1 VTRVT
6 LFWGKKGLVGL
17 ESRGHSDFASEG
29 EDIVCAAVSTLVQAL
44 LVGLRDVARVDDA
57 ECEMR
62 KTECETEDFDSFI
75 RVEWK
80 ENRAA
85 ELDLLTR
92 TVALS
97 LKEIASGY
105 SGYVSVSEVYVS

>member
-17 ESRGHSDFASEG
+17 ESRGHSGFAPRG
-29 EDIVCAAVSTLVQAL
+29 GDIVCAAVSALVQAL
-44 LVGLRDVARVDDA
+44 LVGLRDVARVEDA
-57 ECEMR
+57 ECDMKKAER
-62 KTECETEDFDSFI
+62 ETENSDSFI
-75 RVEWK
+75 RVKWK
-80 ENRAA
+80 EDRAA

-97 LKEIASGY
+97 LKEIASGH

>member
-6 LFWGKKGLVGL
+6 LFWGEKGLVGL
-17 ESRGHSDFASEG
+17 ESQGHSGFAHKG
-29 EDIVCAAVSTLVQAL
+29 EDVVCAAVSALVQAL
-44 LVGLRDVARVDDA
+44 LVGLRDVARVNDA
-57 ECEMR
+57 ECEM
-62 KTECETEDFDSFI
+62 KSEASVPFI
-75 RVEWK
+75 RVRWK
-80 ENRAA
+80 EDRAA

>member
-1 VTRVT
+1 M
-6 LFWGKKGLVGL
+6 KSK
-17 ESRGHSDFASEG
+17 
-29 EDIVCAAVSTLVQAL
+29 
-44 LVGLRDVARVDDA
+44 A
-57 ECEMR
+57 ENGVP
-62 KTECETEDFDSFI
+62 FI
-75 RVEWK
+75 RVKWK

-105 SGYVSVSEVYVS
+105 SGYVSVSEVYVP

>member
-6 LFWGKKGLVGL
+6 LFWGEKGLLGL
-17 ESRGHSDFASEG
+17 ESQGHSGFAHKG
-29 EDIVCAAVSTLVQAL
+29 EDVVCAAVSALVQAL
-44 LVGLRDVARVDDA
+44 LVGLRDVARLSDV
-57 ECEMR
+57 ECEMKSEAGR
-62 KTECETEDFDSFI
+62 ENSVPLI
-75 RVEWK
+75 RVRWK
-80 ENRAA
+80 EDKAA

-97 LKEIASGY
+97 LKGIASGY

>member
-6 LFWGKKGLVGL
+6 LFWGKEGLVGL
-17 ESRGHSDFASEG
+17 ESAGHSGFAPAG
-29 EDIVCAAVSTLVQAL
+29 EDIVCAAVSALVQAL
-44 LVGLRDVARVDDA
+44 LVGLRDVARVDGA
-57 ECEMR
+57 ECEMER
-62 KTECETEDFDSFI
+62 SASFI
-75 RVEWK
+75 RVKWK
-80 ENRAA
+80 KDRAA

-105 SGYVSVSEVYVS
+105 SGYVRISEVCVS

>member
-17 ESRGHSDFASEG
+17 ESAGHSGFARTG
-29 EDIVCAAVSTLVQAL
+29 EDVVCAAVSALVQAL
-44 LVGLRDVARVDDA
+44 LVGLRDVACVEDA
-57 ECEMR
+57 EFEME
-62 KTECETEDFDSFI
+62 KATENSLPLI
-75 RVEWK
+75 RVKWK
-80 ENRAA
+80 EDRAA

-97 LKEIASGY
+97 LKEVAAGY
-105 SGYVSVSEVYVS
+105 SGHVSVSEVYVS